1 MEEIR
6 KEIAAIEQSA
16 KKLKELAHEMPGIA
30 KNADIILTFVFLLK
44 FLTPALEGKK
54 A

>member
-6 KEIAAIEQSA
+6 KEIARIEKSA
-16 KKLKELAHEMPGIA
+16 KKLKELANDMPGITT
-30 KNADIILTFVFLLK
+30 NADVILTFVFLLK
-44 FLTPALEGKK
+44 FLTPAVKGKR

>member
-16 KKLKELAHEMPGIA
+16 NRLKELGREMPAI
-30 KNADIILTFVFLLK
+30 KTNADIILTFVFLLK
-44 FLTPALEGKK
+44 FITPVAESK
-54 A
+54 

>member
-1 MEEIR
+1 MDEIR

-16 KKLKELAHEMPGIA
+16 KRLKELAREMPGIS

-44 FLTPALEGKK
+44 FITPAVEE
-54 A
+54 

>member
-6 KEIAAIEQSA
+6 KEIATIEQSA
-16 KKLKELAHEMPGIA
+16 KRLKELAHEMPGI
-30 KNADIILTFVFLLK
+30 KTNADIILTFVFLLK
-44 FLTPALEGKK
+44 FITPAADGKR

>member
-16 KKLKELAHEMPGIA
+16 KRLKELAREMPGIT

-44 FLTPALEGKK
+44 FITPVVGSKRA
-54 A
+54 

>member
-6 KEIAAIEQSA
+6 KEIATIEQSA
-16 KKLKELAHEMPGIA
+16 KRIKELASEMPGIQT
-30 KNADIILTFVFLLK
+30 NADIILTFVFLLK
-44 FLTPALEGKK
+44 FITPAVDVNR

>member
-6 KEIAAIEQSA
+6 KEIAVLEQSA
-16 KKLKELAHEMPGIA
+16 KKLKELAHEMPGIT

-44 FLTPALEGKK
+44 FLTPAAEGKK